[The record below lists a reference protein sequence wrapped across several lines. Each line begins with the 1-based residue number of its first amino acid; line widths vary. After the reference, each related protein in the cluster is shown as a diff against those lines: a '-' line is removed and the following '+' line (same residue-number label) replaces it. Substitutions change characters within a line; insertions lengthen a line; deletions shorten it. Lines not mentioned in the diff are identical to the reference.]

1 MLLKHPDQ
9 YSDEELETWVRNLVD
24 DQVSEGP
31 RLDYK
36 QAISLKSEKE
46 KLEAA
51 KDISSFANEIG
62 GTIIYGIP
70 EKRKSDEVALPL
82 KPYGIDQTPDF
93 ESRLEN
99 IYIDSIS
106 PCLPEWRIRKVELTE
121 YRGKVV
127 YVAWVPESW
136 AGVHMVEAYGNQK
149 YYRRGQL
156 RAVAMSEHEVRQR
169 YERLRIGQSA
179 LKDFLSSSELNY
191 PSEYLHEYLQDDI
204 AISHYIACPAMLFS
218 ERVNFTTSDM
228 RVWLDEHRYEL
239 WQWFHKWPFDN
250 WAPFA
255 YGVRAKEPNCDP
267 SWMVELHRNG
277 AISHWSTAVVRKD
290 DQGKY
295 KLLYLEELKA
305 IEGFLQFARS
315 FYQIIKYFGPLHFQV
330 IVENR
335 PHENLFLQRPANI
348 HTDIR
353 WVPRGGGL
361 SFIRGDENLS
371 IALSE
376 ASSKLIA
383 TPNQIL
389 KEIADEMFRAFGI
402 WEADCFD
409 GQLNL
414 KKP

>member
-9 YSDEELETWVRNLVD
+9 YSDEELEAWVRNLVD

-70 EKRKSDEVALPL
+70 EKRKSDEVAIPL
-82 KPYGIDQTPDF
+82 KPYGIDHIPDL

-136 AGVHMVEAYGNQK
+136 VGVHMVEAYGDQK

-179 LKDFLSSSELNY
+179 LKDFLSSPELNY
-191 PSEYLHEYLQDDI
+191 PGEYLHEYLQDDI
-204 AISHYIACPAMLFS
+204 AISHYVACPAMIFP

-228 RVWLDEHRYEL
+228 RTWLSQHRYEL
-239 WQWFHKWPFDN
+239 WQWFSKWPFDN

-255 YGVRAKEPNCDP
+255 YGVRAKESHGDP

-277 AISHWSTAVVRKD
+277 AISHWSTSVVRKD
-290 DQGKY
+290 DQGRY
-295 KLLYLEELKA
+295 TLLYLEELKT

-315 FYQIIKYFGPLHFQV
+315 FYQRIKYFGPLHLQV
-330 IVENR
+330 LIENR
-335 PHENLFLQRPANI
+335 PHEDLFL
-348 HTDIR
+348 
-353 WVPRGGGL
+353 GKS
-361 SFIRGDENLS
+361 SFISGDENLF

-376 ASSKLIA
+376 ASSKLVE
-383 TPNQIL
+383 TPNEIL
-389 KEIADEMFRAFGI
+389 KEIADEMFRAFGL

>member
-1 MLLKHPDQ
+1 MLLNHPDQ
-9 YSDEELETWVRNLVD
+9 YSDEELEAWVRNLVD

-36 QAISLKSEKE
+36 QSISLKSKKE
-46 KLEAA
+46 RLEAA

-62 GTIIYGIP
+62 GTLIYGIP
-70 EKRKSDEVALPL
+70 EDKKADEIAIPL
-82 KPYGIDQTPDF
+82 RPYGIAPIPDL

-106 PCLPEWRIRKVELTE
+106 PYLPEWRVRKIQLTE
-121 YRGKVV
+121 DPQKVV
-127 YVAWVPESW
+127 YAVWVPESW
-136 AGVHMVEAYGNQK
+136 VGVHMVEAYGDQK

-179 LKDFLSSSELNY
+179 LKDFLNSSELNY
-191 PSEYLHEYLQDDI
+191 PGEYLREYLQDDI
-204 AISHYIACPAMLFS
+204 AISHYVACPAMLFP

-228 RVWLDEHRYEL
+228 RTWLSQHQYEL
-239 WQWFHKWPFDN
+239 WQRFQKWPFDN

-255 YGVRAKEPNCDP
+255 YGVRAKESYGDP

-277 AISHWSTAVVRKD
+277 AISHWSKSVVRKD
-290 DQGKY
+290 DQGRY
-295 KLLYLEELKA
+295 ELLYLEELRA
-305 IEGFLQFARS
+305 IEGFLQFASS
-315 FYQIIKYFGPLHFQV
+315 FYQRIKYLGPLHFRV

-335 PHENLFLQRPANI
+335 AHESLFLNRPGK
-348 HTDIR
+348 IR
-353 WVPRGGGL
+353 LGGKS
-361 SFIRGDENLS
+361 SFISGDENLF

-376 ASSKLIA
+376 AGSNLIA
-383 TPNQIL
+383 APNQVL
-389 KEIADEMFRAFGI
+389 KDIADEMFIAFGL

-409 GQLNL
+409 SQLNL

>member
-1 MLLKHPDQ
+1 MALNKSLDSITEEDLLALKD
-9 YSDEELETWVRNLVD
+9 NG
-24 DQVSEGP
+24 VSEGKYI
-31 RLDYK
+31 DYK
-36 QAISLKSEKE
+36 
-46 KLEAA
+46 EALPGNNHDDKREFLA
-51 KDISSFANEIG
+51 DISSFANEIG

-70 EKRKSDEVALPL
+70 EKRKSDEVAIPL
-82 KPYGIDQTPDF
+82 KPYGIDYIPDL

-136 AGVHMVEAYGNQK
+136 ASVHMVEAYGDQK

-179 LKDFLSSSELNY
+179 LKDFFDSSELNY
-191 PSEYLHEYLQDDI
+191 PGKYLREYLQDDI
-204 AISHYIACPAMLFS
+204 AISHYVACPAMLFP
-218 ERVNFTTSDM
+218 ERVNFTTVDM
-228 RVWLDEHRYEL
+228 RTWLSQHKYEL
-239 WQWFHKWPFDN
+239 WQWFSKWPFNN

-255 YGVRAKEPNCDP
+255 YGVRAKESHGDP
-267 SWMVELHRNG
+267 SWTVELHRNG

-315 FYQIIKYFGPLHFQV
+315 FYQRIKYFGPLHLQV
-330 IVENR
+330 FIENR
-335 PHENLFLQRPANI
+335 PHEDLILGKSSFISGAENLF
-348 HTDIR
+348 
-353 WVPRGGGL
+353 
-361 SFIRGDENLS
+361 

-383 TPNQIL
+383 APNEIL
-389 KEIADEMFRAFGI
+389 KGIADEMFRAFGL

>member
-1 MLLKHPDQ
+1 MLVKHPDQ
-9 YSDEELETWVRNLVD
+9 YSDEELEAWVRNLVD

-46 KLEAA
+46 RLEVA

-62 GTIIYGIP
+62 GIIIYGIP
-70 EKRKSDEVALPL
+70 EKRKSDEVAIPL
-82 KPYGIDQTPDF
+82 RPYGIAPIPDL

-106 PCLPEWRIRKVELTE
+106 PCLPEWRVRKVELKE
-121 YRGKVV
+121 YVGKVV

-136 AGVHMVEAYGNQK
+136 VGVHMVEAYADQR

-169 YERLRIGQSA
+169 YERLRIGQTA

-191 PSEYLHEYLQDDI
+191 PREYLHEYLQDDI
-204 AISHYIACPAMLFS
+204 AISHYVACPAILFP

-228 RVWLDEHRYEL
+228 RTWLSQHRYEL
-239 WQWFHKWPFDN
+239 WQWFSKWPFDN

-255 YGVRAKEPNCDP
+255 YGVRAKESYGDP
-267 SWMVELHRNG
+267 SWMAELHRNG
-277 AISHWSTAVVRKD
+277 AISHWSAAVVRKD

-305 IEGFLQFARS
+305 IEGFLQFACS
-315 FYQIIKYFGPLHFQV
+315 FYRRIKYFGPLHLQV
-330 IVENR
+330 LIENR
-335 PHENLFLQRPANI
+335 PHEDLFL
-348 HTDIR
+348 
-353 WVPRGGGL
+353 GKS
-361 SFIRGDENLS
+361 SFISGDENLF

-376 ASSKLIA
+376 ASSKLVE
-383 TPNQIL
+383 TPNEVL
-389 KEIADEMFRAFGI
+389 KGIADEMFRAFGL

-409 GQLNL
+409 NQMNL

>member
-9 YSDEELETWVRNLVD
+9 YSDEELEAWVRNLVD

-36 QAISLKSEKE
+36 QVISLKSKGER
-46 KLEAA
+46 LEAA

-62 GTIIYGIP
+62 GAIIYGIP
-70 EKRKSDEVALPL
+70 EDKKSDETAIPL
-82 KPYGIDQTPDF
+82 RPYGIAPIPDL

-99 IYIDSIS
+99 IYIGSIS
-106 PCLPEWRIRKVELTE
+106 PYLPEWRVRKIELTE
-121 YRGKVV
+121 DPQKVV
-127 YVAWVPESW
+127 YVVWVPESW
-136 AGVHMVEAYGNQK
+136 IGVHMVEAYGDQK

-191 PSEYLHEYLQDDI
+191 PREYLREYLQDDI
-204 AISHYIACPAMLFS
+204 AISHYVACPAILFP
-218 ERVNFTTSDM
+218 ERVTFTTSDI
-228 RVWLDEHRYEL
+228 RTWLSQHRYEL
-239 WQWFHKWPFDN
+239 WQWFNKWPFDN

-255 YGVRAKEPNCDP
+255 YGVRAKESNGDP
-267 SWMVELHRNG
+267 SWMVELHRNRT
-277 AISHWSTAVVRKD
+277 ISHWSTAVVRQD

-305 IEGFLQFARS
+305 IEGFLQFASS
-315 FYQIIKYFGPLHFQV
+315 FYQRINYFGPLHLQV
-330 IVENR
+330 LIENR
-335 PHENLFLQRPANI
+335 PHESLFLNRPGKIHLGGESSSISGAENLFI
-348 HTDIR
+348 
-353 WVPRGGGL
+353 VL
-361 SFIRGDENLS
+361 SK
-371 IALSE
+371 

-383 TPNQIL
+383 APNEIL
-389 KEIADEMFRAFGI
+389 KGIADEIFRAFGL

>member
-9 YSDEELETWVRNLVD
+9 YSDGELEAWVRSLFD

-36 QAISLKSEKE
+36 QAISLKSERE
-46 KLEAA
+46 RLEAA

-70 EKRKSDEVALPL
+70 EKRKSEEVAIPL
-82 KPYGIDQTPDF
+82 KPYGIDQVPDL

-99 IYIDSIS
+99 IYIDSIT
-106 PCLPEWRIRKVELTE
+106 PCLSEWRIRKVELTE

-136 AGVHMVEAYGNQK
+136 VGIHMIEAYGDQK

-179 LKDFLSSSELNY
+179 LKDFLSSPTLNY
-191 PSEYLHEYLQDDI
+191 PGEYLREHLPDDE
-204 AISHYIACPAMLFS
+204 AISHYLTCPAMIFP

-228 RVWLDEHRYEL
+228 RTWLSQHRYEL
-239 WQWFHKWPFDN
+239 WQWFNKWPFDN

-255 YGVRAKEPNCDP
+255 YGVRAKESYGDP

-277 AISHWSTAVVRKD
+277 AISHWSTAAVRRD
-290 DQGKY
+290 DQGRY
-295 KLLYLEELKA
+295 KLLYLEELKT

-315 FYQIIKYFGPLHFQV
+315 FYQRTKYFGPLHFQV
-330 IVENR
+330 LIENR
-335 PHENLFLQRPANI
+335 PHEDLFL
-348 HTDIR
+348 
-353 WVPRGGGL
+353 GKS
-361 SFIRGDENLS
+361 SFISSDENLF

-376 ASSKLIA
+376 ASSKLVE
-383 TPNQIL
+383 TPNEIL
-389 KEIADEMFRAFGI
+389 KEIADEMFRAFGL

-409 GQLNL
+409 GQLNF

>member
-9 YSDEELETWVRNLVD
+9 YSDQDLEIWVQNLVH

-36 QAISLKSEKE
+36 QAISLNSEKE
-46 KLEAA
+46 RLEAA

-70 EKRKSDEVALPL
+70 EKRKSDDISIPL
-82 KPYGIDQTPDF
+82 KPYGIDNIPDL

-121 YRGKVV
+121 YRGKIV
-127 YVAWVPESW
+127 YVSWVPESW
-136 AGVHMVEAYGNQK
+136 VGVHMVEAYGDQK

-179 LKDFLSSSELNY
+179 FKDFLSSSELNY
-191 PSEYLHEYLQDDI
+191 PREYLHEYLQDDI
-204 AISHYIACPAMLFS
+204 AISHYVACPAMIFP

-228 RVWLDEHRYEL
+228 RTWLSQHRYEF
-239 WQWFHKWPFDN
+239 WQWFNKWSFDN
-250 WAPFA
+250 WVPFS
-255 YGVRAKEPNCDP
+255 YGVRAKEPNGDP

-277 AISHWSTAVVRKD
+277 AISHWSTAAVRKD
-290 DQGKY
+290 DQGGKY

-315 FYQIIKYFGPLHFQV
+315 FYQGTKYLGPLHLQV
-330 IVENR
+330 FIENR
-335 PHENLFLQRPANI
+335 PHEDLFLGKSSFISGAENLF
-348 HTDIR
+348 
-353 WVPRGGGL
+353 
-361 SFIRGDENLS
+361 

-376 ASSKLIA
+376 ASSKLIT
-383 TPNQIL
+383 TPNEIL
-389 KEIADEMFRAFGI
+389 KEIADKMFRAFGL
-402 WEADCFD
+402 WEANCFD

>member
-9 YSDEELETWVRNLVD
+9 YSDGELEAWVRSLFD

-36 QAISLKSEKE
+36 QAISLKSERE
-46 KLEAA
+46 RLEAA

-70 EKRKSDEVALPL
+70 EKRKSEEVAIPL
-82 KPYGIDQTPDF
+82 KPYGIDQVPDL

-99 IYIDSIS
+99 IYIDSIT
-106 PCLPEWRIRKVELTE
+106 PCLSEWRIRKVELTE

-136 AGVHMVEAYGNQK
+136 VGVHMIEAYGDQK

-179 LKDFLSSSELNY
+179 LKDFLSSPTLNY
-191 PSEYLHEYLQDDI
+191 PGEYLREHLQDDI
-204 AISHYIACPAMLFS
+204 AISHYLTCPVMIFP

-228 RVWLDEHRYEL
+228 RTWLSQHRYEL
-239 WQWFHKWPFDN
+239 WQWFNKWPFDN

-255 YGVRAKEPNCDP
+255 YGVRAKESYGDP

-277 AISHWSTAVVRKD
+277 AISHWSTAAVRRD
-290 DQGKY
+290 DQGRY
-295 KLLYLEELKA
+295 KLLYLEELKT

-315 FYQIIKYFGPLHFQV
+315 FYQRTKYFGPLHFQV
-330 IVENR
+330 LIENR
-335 PHENLFLQRPANI
+335 PHEDLFL
-348 HTDIR
+348 
-353 WVPRGGGL
+353 GKS
-361 SFIRGDENLS
+361 SFISSDENLF

-376 ASSKLIA
+376 ASSKLVE
-383 TPNQIL
+383 TPNEIL
-389 KEIADEMFRAFGI
+389 KEIADEMFRAFGL
-402 WEADCFD
+402 WEANCFD

>member
-9 YSDEELETWVRNLVD
+9 YSDEELEAWVRNLVD

-36 QAISLKSEKE
+36 QAISLKSERE
-46 KLEAA
+46 RLEAA

-70 EKRKSDEVALPL
+70 EDKKSDEIAIPL
-82 KPYGIDQTPDF
+82 RPYGIAPIPDL

-106 PCLPEWRIRKVELTE
+106 PHLPEWRVRKIELTE
-121 YRGKVV
+121 DPQKVV
-127 YVAWVPESW
+127 YVVWVPESW
-136 AGVHMVEAYGNQK
+136 VGVHMVEAYGDQK

-179 LKDFLSSSELNY
+179 LKDFLNSSELNY
-191 PSEYLHEYLQDDI
+191 PGEYLRGYLQDDI
-204 AISHYIACPAMLFS
+204 SISHYVACPAMLLP
-218 ERVNFTTSDM
+218 ERVNFATSDM

-239 WQWFHKWPFDN
+239 WAWFGKGSFTK

-255 YGVRAKEPNCDP
+255 YGVRAKASYDDP
-267 SWMVELHRNG
+267 SRVALHRNG
-277 AISHWSTAVVRKD
+277 AISHWSTTAVRKD
-290 DQGKY
+290 DQGRY
-295 KLLYLEELKA
+295 RLLYLEELRA
-305 IEGFLQFARS
+305 IEGFLQFASS
-315 FYQIIKYFGPLHFQV
+315 FYQRIKYLGPLHFRV

-335 PHENLFLQRPANI
+335 PHENLFLTRPGKI
-348 HTDIR
+348 YWD
-353 WVPRGGGL
+353 GES
-361 SFIRGDENLS
+361 SFISGDENLF

-389 KEIADEMFRAFGI
+389 KKIADEMFRAFGL
-402 WEADCFD
+402 WEANCFD

-414 KKP
+414 KSP